1 MSTVFTNDVGIVAA
15 GIIKP
20 IPFKIHFIRE
30 DAAAQGTKGTKGI
43 GREEGASGRIKGD
56 HGLRPVD
63 HRRGDKGNGVLSEFA
78 GIAFGNHFGAVIHAE
93 PELTHEIKGFLIT
106 DDLGLRV
113 TDEDFLKACRVVRFH
128 MVDNQVIQGTASK
141 DGFDIFQE
149 LTADRPVSCIEKNR
163 FFVQKDVGIV
173 GYAPR
178 NGMNIFKKFQAA
190 IVSANPVQIFR

>member
-1 MSTVFTNDVGIVAA
+1 
-15 GIIKP
+15 
-20 IPFKIHFIRE
+20 
-30 DAAAQGTKGTKGI
+30 
-43 GREEGASGRIKGD
+43 
-56 HGLRPVD
+56 
-63 HRRGDKGNGVLSEFA
+63 
-78 GIAFGNHFGAVIHAE
+78 
-93 PELTHEIKGFLIT
+93 
-106 DDLGLRV
+106 
-113 TDEDFLKACRVVRFH
+113 